1 MPFRQAVQSGDQPSP
16 VRRANATQLTTQE
29 IAVKK
34 TLEKA
39 LLAAHIAVV
48 LALSAALV
56 HAQATD
62 IGFAKAEQI
71 ALTQVKGVVKEMER
85 DHKNGKN
92 VFKVDVRTP
101 EGKSFD
107 VTIDAADGKVLKVKQ
122 DD

>member
-1 MPFRQAVQSGDQPSP
+1 MARHATLLTKQGDCHEKEPRKGAA
-16 VRRANATQLTTQE
+16 RR
-29 IAVKK
+29 
-34 TLEKA
+34 
-39 LLAAHIAVV
+39 HIAVV

-56 HAQATD
+56 HAQASD

-107 VTIDAADGKVLKVKQ
+107 VIIDAADGKVLKVKQ